1 MALSNNP
8 NNQPLSLDYKP
19 KKGKDGQNPEGLSG
33 TLSFK
38 PGKIPKN
45 KKGYTVVG
53 GDNYFT
59 LAEKLYGSQRFAG
72 LLMEANGGR
81 ALRPGMVLQVP
92 KTDETAQTV
101 NFSPW
106 AWNTAQ
112 DLTASTAYGQRQ
124 QQAQTTQQTQV
135 NLTNPPIGGAQT
147 GSTYQP
153 PPRYAAVAPTYVG
166 YIPTGQGGGYT
177 STTPYAP
184 TSPAPVNTPS
194 YPVGGQTFAG
204 GSWYTKLLKPYTA
217 RTKGDLTKQG
227 SNNVPIF
234 TGQGA
239 GTPPLAQGS
248 PASTG
253 YYGAYIPPTAG
264 GYYTGVGNQP
274 YAPPASAPYSP
285 YNPAYINP
293 YPTMN
298 AAGNFSANVTGNQQI
313 NVTQQSTQGMT
324 GAQQAAA
331 LETGIANKPAGT
343 YQVVRTY
350 QKPIYSATE
359 LDIYG
364 QPKIIGWETTPYS
377 VNGNDTINVSATGT
391 KPAAYVGFTDPFNKP
406 GGKRIIGGGEGYP
419 DYIPAGP
426 PRPGGPYL
434 SQGSGGG
441 GGGSYGGGGGG
452 GRGGGGGGGGGPTG
466 GGAPSRYS
474 PPPVYAQGNSLPGGS
489 RNPARSI
496 TGVSRAPLTAWRL

>member
-1 MALSNNP
+1 MALNNNNP
-8 NNQPLSLDYKP
+8 NQPLSLDYKP
-19 KKGKDGQNPEGLSG
+19 KKDKQGDLSG

-38 PGKIPKN
+38 PGKAPKN
-45 KKGYTVVG
+45 KKSYTVVG

-106 AWNTAQ
+106 AWQQAQ
-112 DLTASTAYGQRQ
+112 DLTASTAYGQPQ
-124 QQAQTTQQTQV
+124 QQAQTQPATQTQV
-135 NLTNPPIGGAQT
+135 NLTNPPIGE
-147 GSTYQP
+147 
-153 PPRYAAVAPTYVG
+153 
-166 YIPTGQGGGYT
+166 
-177 STTPYAP
+177 TT
-184 TSPAPVNTPS
+184 
-194 YPVGGQTFAG
+194 
-204 GSWYTKLLKPYTA
+204 
-217 RTKGDLTKQG
+217 
-227 SNNVPIF
+227 
-234 TGQGA
+234 
-239 GTPPLAQGS
+239 
-248 PASTG
+248 AS
-253 YYGAYIPPTAG
+253 
-264 GYYTGVGNQP
+264 P
-274 YAPPASAPYSP
+274 YAPPATGVAMPPGYVNYSQLAAQTVPARPGPRPRPPRQQTTPPYTNPNYQGASLYTPPSQGYNTMVPTGGYLWEQGLPDQKITKKDTFAGKGYLQNPPPYSP
-285 YNPAYINP
+285 YNPAYVNP

-298 AAGNFSANVTGNQQI
+298 AAGNFSANVTGNQQV
-313 NVTQQSTQGMT
+313 NVTQQSAQGMT

-350 QKPIYSATE
+350 QKPVYSATE

-377 VNGNDTINVSATGT
+377 VNGSDTINVSATGT
-391 KPAAYVGFTDPFNKP
+391 KPPAYVGFTDPFNKP

-434 SQGSGGG
+434 SPGSGGG
-441 GGGSYGGGGGG
+441 GGGGYGGGGGG
-452 GRGGGGGGGGGPTG
+452 GKGGGGGPGGPGTG
-466 GGAPSRYS
+466 GGAPSRYN

-489 RNPARSI
+489 RNPARSLAGLSR
-496 TGVSRAPLTAWRL
+496 TGLVAWRL